1 MLLKAAATFVDC
13 SDLQAA
19 AGGLPTMGEWR
30 EELDSQT
37 TSGCEVWEEYG
48 RSCKWLTGL
57 ETFLGESSGDEG
69 TTTGQYFGDGGVGEG
84 SAYHGRFFK
93 WTRHQELRCS
103 TNSCS
108 ASWRRWRLFS

>member
-1 MLLKAAATFVDC
+1 MLLKAAATVVNC

-19 AGGLPTMGEWR
+19 AGGLPTMGEWG

-37 TSGCEVWEEYG
+37 TSRCEAREEYG

-69 TTTGQYFGDGGVGEG
+69 ITTGRYFGDAGVGEG
-84 SAYHGRFFK
+84 TAHITALLQVDEAPKG
-93 WTRHQELRCS
+93 
-103 TNSCS
+103 
-108 ASWRRWRLFS
+108 

>member
-48 RSCKWLTGL
+48 RSCK
-57 ETFLGESSGDEG
+57 
-69 TTTGQYFGDGGVGEG
+69 
-84 SAYHGRFFK
+84 
-93 WTRHQELRCS
+93 
-103 TNSCS
+103 
-108 ASWRRWRLFS
+108 